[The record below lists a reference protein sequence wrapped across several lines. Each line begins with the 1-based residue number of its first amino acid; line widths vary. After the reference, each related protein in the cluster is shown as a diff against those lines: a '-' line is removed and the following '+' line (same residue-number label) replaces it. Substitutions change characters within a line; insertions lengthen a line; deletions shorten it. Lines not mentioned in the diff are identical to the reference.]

1 MLSKSCMPIGYFII
15 VSISCSII
23 ICKHTIFKAENQDAW
38 CENWKDGLERFLV
51 ASIFYETSSHVVLGK
66 HQGIFEKVFDELK
79 KTLWR
84 VFCSPWWTDRY
95 ALAYWERRLGEFLSS
110 LWRMKK
116 SVKAY
121 EANSKTCK
129 TSLHKCHGGITC
141 WFIIPS
147 CEAWVHSPRFT
158 GFTSNQSTKI
168 RAICEACE
176 PSVKVWRF
184 T

>member
-1 MLSKSCMPIGYFII
+1 MFNL
-15 VSISCSII
+15 
-23 ICKHTIFKAENQDAW
+23 
-38 CENWKDGLERFLV
+38 

-66 HQGIFEKVFDELK
+66 HQDIFEKVFDELK

-121 EANSKTCK
+121 EANSKNLQNQPSQVSRRHNLLVYK
-129 TSLHKCHGGITC
+129 FFMWSLGA
-141 WFIIPS
+141 F
-147 CEAWVHSPRFT
+147 
-158 GFTSNQSTKI
+158 TKI
-168 RAICEACE
+168 HRFHIQSVNQNQGNLWSLWTFREGMKVHANELYFNCLKACE
-176 PSVKVWRF
+176 TCEGRF
-184 T
+184 ATFLKNNENNMIFFILNIW